1 LSETRHRPFVE
12 RSGDGEAV
20 LFIHGTVISG
30 RSTWRAQRPLSAR
43 WQVQVLER
51 RGYPPNPA
59 VEREDFREDAE
70 DVKALLSAAPAH
82 LVAHSY
88 GAVGARC
95 SRCAG
100 PGQITDRR
108 RAGGHHA
115 AFDAACRE
123 LAVRA
128 NASLITLTGRG
139 HSPQQLGEEF
149 NTVLEKSLRGGS
161 LPSATRRT

>member
-1 LSETRHRPFVE
+1 MFRPAIGNPEVQAFVRRMDILFREGPPDAGEFVRVFTRELGMGSLPAEVLRNAPLLRQQRVPWDAE
-12 RSGDGEAV
+12 IPLEAV
-20 LFIHGTVISG
+20 AQAPWPTLVIS
-30 RSTWRAQRPLSAR
+30 
-43 WQVQVLER
+43 
-51 RGYPPNPA
+51 
-59 VEREDFREDAE
+59 
-70 DVKALLSAAPAH
+70 
-82 LVAHSY
+82 
-88 GAVGARC
+88 
-95 SRCAG
+95 
-100 PGQITDRR
+100 
-108 RAGGHHA
+108 GGHHA